1 MFLLRFHLQQYMKNF
16 EQYKQIKSIF
26 ATQYRGYDIEKILA
40 HDVICI
46 VFEIKFN
53 IIKDFIKAFCARNI
67 IFSNIKHRF
76 VASIG
81 PYKRNEYREII
92 DYAIRGIAH
101 DFIDLNKSRFS
112 PFFSFG
118 NLFFSIKTCFFN
130 KIGLS
135 VKEKACLAFR
145 MTHYMNTIDLIEQR
159 ECPVPKVY
167 CSLCSTLSYEGI
179 LDRYFSKRGASTY
192 TLQHG
197 IYVPFKKPVL
207 DMVLYENM
215 VSDHILCWGEFT
227 RHNLIK
233 YGIPKE
239 KIIVG
244 GYPHPT
250 SSLRPHSYHSSSP
263 TFLVLLARLTYDENN
278 IELLRLINSLKERFL
293 PGARILVKTH
303 PSLDMVKYKNLCG
316 SHGFELIL
324 DKKINEI
331 FHNPQFDFSIA
342 YNTTAYF
349 ESYAHNRIS
358 FHFLDQDIE
367 HDAFVMDDAFSSVD
381 ELYAKIINFSG
392 LVDKSHFWQ
401 GVEERMKYLMG
412 FGINNYAK
420 ELLSYSETDS
430 NIIGN

>member
-1 MFLLRFHLQQYMKNF
+1 MKNF
-16 EQYKQIKSIF
+16 EQYKQIKSIL
-26 ATQYRGYDIEKILA
+26 ATQYRGYDLEKILA
-40 HDVICI
+40 VDIMCI
-46 VFEIKFN
+46 VFEKKFN
-53 IIKDFIKAFCARNI
+53 IIKGFVKALCARKI
-67 IFSNIKHRF
+67 TFPNIKHRI

-81 PYKRNEYREII
+81 PYNRNEYREII
-92 DYAIRGIAH
+92 DYAMQGIAH
-101 DFIDLNKSRFS
+101 DFIDLNKSGFA

-118 NLFFSIKTCFFN
+118 NLFFSIKTCVFN
-130 KIGLS
+130 KLGLS
-135 VKEKACLAFR
+135 IKEKASLAFR
-145 MTHYMNTIDLIEQR
+145 MAHYMNTIDFIEKLSI
-159 ECPVPKVY
+159 PVPKVY

-233 YGIPKE
+233 YGVPKE
-239 KIIVG
+239 KIIIG

-263 TFLVLLARLTYDENN
+263 TFLVLLARATYDTNN
-278 IELLRLINSLKERFL
+278 IKLLQIISGLKARLH
-293 PGARILVKTH
+293 PGTRILVKTH

-316 SHGFELIL
+316 SYGFELIQ
-324 DKKINEI
+324 DKTINEI
-331 FHNPQFDFSIA
+331 FHNPQFDFSMA

-358 FHFLDQDIE
+358 FHFIDQDIE
-367 HDAFVMDDAFSSVD
+367 HDAFVMDDAFSSAD
-381 ELYAKIINFSG
+381 ELYDKMIRFSS

-401 GVEERMKYLMG
+401 AVEERMKFLMG
-412 FGINNYAK
+412 FGINNYTN
-420 ELLSYSETDS
+420 ELLPYSDVGS
-430 NIIGN
+430 NVINS